1 MLTEAEATPTSK
13 SVIALNDVTLTCS
26 STSTR
31 YIPDKYSWHRVDGVV
46 PSHSSGQ
53 NSSKLTIHRIFPAD
67 EGNYYCV
74 ASAFGHCAKSNTV
87 EVIVHGKK

>member
-1 MLTEAEATPTSK
+1 MLTVVKATPTSK
-13 SVIALNDVTLTCS
+13 TVIALNDVTLTCS
-26 STSTR
+26 STSS
-31 YIPDKYSWHRVDGVV
+31 YMPEKYSWHRVDGVV
-46 PSHSSGQ
+46 PLHSSGQ